1 MSTRPTTTPIW
12 AFNALLI
19 AAATAAAIRVSAR
32 PDSLLPPPYGAP
44 WWALIPIAALAE
56 LCMFSVRY
64 RADAQTFSFGEI
76 TLVLGLAFV
85 RAPEFLIAQ
94 MLGLLITYAI
104 RGSKPVRITFNLAS
118 TALTSSIA
126 VMITRA
132 LAGSDRSARSSALWI
147 AVLVSAAATAP
158 IQSLLVALVRSIA
171 ERRWLLRD
179 APRMALFT
187 ELNAVAVAAMG
198 VLMAIVFG
206 AVPLLSAVAAVPLLL
221 IYVFSRL
228 LVKEYT
234 LRSNVEFLY
243 ETAQAIHRTP
253 DAERALENLLDRART
268 SFRAEY
274 AAVLV
279 RRPDSNTWLRFT
291 IGSTAELNTG
301 AAADL
306 DRPPAWIP
314 AGHEAV
320 LIHRN
325 RHSSPESK
333 ALLEQLGALNA
344 MVAALRNESDLI
356 GLFIVADRSD
366 GVIGFSEQDRRL
378 FSLLASQV
386 AIGLENSQLE
396 RSLGALTRMEEEL
409 RHQATHDALTG
420 LANRTLL
427 SSVLERPDHDE
438 RALLLID
445 LDDFKTINDSLGH
458 AAGDQVLVMVAERL
472 RSAVREEDLVA
483 RLGGDE
489 FAIVLGVSSTGRS
502 ARETA
507 DRVSEA
513 ISPPMRVAGRD
524 VEVRCSIGI
533 ASAAHGVPIEE
544 LVRNADV
551 AMYAAK
557 HGGKGRHMVFESGM
571 DDSARERLQIIS
583 GLRSAMSLEQLS
595 VAYQPIVELVS
606 SSVVA
611 VEALLRWEHAELGQ
625 LGPDRFIPLAEES
638 GLIIAIGRWT
648 LHRACTE
655 VAPAL
660 SPSGSPLELHV
671 NVSPRQIADPEFASV
686 VEQVTEATGL
696 HPSRLVLEITEKTA
710 LATSEMLFTN
720 VEKLRT
726 LGVRLALDDFGTG
739 YSSVAAAHGFPLD
752 LIKIDQLFV
761 RALDPSSDSSLVRAI
776 LAMAVSLGLMSVA
789 EGIETPEQKNVLMQ
803 LGCPYGQGYLFA
815 HPAPIGELM
824 AQWQAL
830 AGV

>member
-1 MSTRPTTTPIW
+1 MSTRPTTAPIW

-19 AAATAAAIRVSAR
+19 AAATAAAVRVSAR
-32 PDSLLPPPYGAP
+32 PESLLPAPYGAP
-44 WWALIPIAALAE
+44 WWVLIPIAALAE

-64 RADAQTFSFGEI
+64 RVDAQTFSFGEI
-76 TLVLGLAFV
+76 TLVLGLAFM

-94 MLGLLITYAI
+94 MLGLFITYAI
-104 RGSKPVRITFNLAS
+104 RGSKPVRTTFNLAS
-118 TALTSSIA
+118 TAFTSSIA

-132 LAGSDRSARSSALWI
+132 LAGSDRSSRSSALWI
-147 AVLVSAAATAP
+147 AILVSAAATAP
-158 IQSLLVALVRSIA
+158 IQSVLVALVRSIA

-198 VLMAIVFG
+198 VLVAIVLG
-206 AVPLLSAVAAVPLLL
+206 AVPLLSAVATVPLLL

-234 LRSNVEFLY
+234 LRTNVEFLY

-291 IGSTAELNTG
+291 IGSTAEFDG
-301 AAADL
+301 AAVEVDEA
-306 DRPPAWIP
+306 PAWIP

-320 LIHRN
+320 LIHQN
-325 RHSSPESK
+325 RHSSSDSK
-333 ALLEQLGALNA
+333 ALLEQIGALNA
-344 MVAALRNESDLI
+344 MVAALRNETELI
-356 GLFIVADRSD
+356 GLFIVADRSG
-366 GVIGFSEQDRRL
+366 GVIGFNEQDRRL

-438 RALLLID
+438 RAVLLID

-458 AAGDQVLVMVAERL
+458 AAGDQVLVMVADRL

-507 DRVSEA
+507 ERVSEA

-583 GLRSAMSLEQLS
+583 GLRSAMSLGQLS
-595 VAYQPIVELVS
+595 VAYQPIVELAS

-611 VEALLRWEHAELGQ
+611 VEALLRWEHAELGP

-638 GLIIAIGRWT
+638 GLIIAIGHWT
-648 LHRACTE
+648 LHRACSE
-655 VAPAL
+655 VAAAL

-671 NVSPRQIADPEFASV
+671 NVSPRQIADPEFALL
-686 VEQVTEATGL
+686 VEQVTTATGL
-696 HPSRLVLEITEKTA
+696 HPSRLVLEITERTA
-710 LATSEMLFTN
+710 LATSELLFTN
-720 VEKLRT
+720 VRALRA

-776 LAMAVSLGLMSVA
+776 LAMAESLSLMSVA
-789 EGIETPEQKNVLMQ
+789 EGIETLEQMNVLMQ

-815 HPAPIGELM
+815 RPSPIGELT
-824 AQWQAL
+824 AQWTL